1 MQSSCLMWTLYK
13 TDEKLTDRDNWF
25 PQGMLDV
32 AILAANTSQL
42 KITLEVTCFPFL
54 HQIKHST
61 KRFLNKSK
69 QKMPK
74 IDTLD
79 ALADEMTSILNTL

>member
-13 TDEKLTDRDNWF
+13 TDETGRNNWF

-42 KITLEVTCFPFL
+42 KITLEVRGRAHIT
-54 HQIKHST
+54 
-61 KRFLNKSK
+61 
-69 QKMPK
+69 
-74 IDTLD
+74 
-79 ALADEMTSILNTL
+79 

>member
-13 TDEKLTDRDNWF
+13 TDETGRNTWF

-42 KITLEVTCFPFL
+42 KITLEVTCFPFA
-54 HQIKHST
+54 HQIKHSV
-61 KRFLNKSK
+61 KRFLNTLK
-69 QKMPK
+69 QKRDPVQ
-74 IDTLD
+74 
-79 ALADEMTSILNTL
+79 

>member
-42 KITLEVTCFPFL
+42 KITLEVRGRAHIT
-54 HQIKHST
+54 
-61 KRFLNKSK
+61 
-69 QKMPK
+69 
-74 IDTLD
+74 
-79 ALADEMTSILNTL
+79 

>member
-13 TDEKLTDRDNWF
+13 TDETGRNTWF

-42 KITLEVTCFPFL
+42 KITLEVTCFPL
-54 HQIKHST
+54 HIKSNIVPKIPQQIKAK
-61 KRFLNKSK
+61 KRPWAMRSLAHPLHRHVKLN
-69 QKMPK
+69 P
-74 IDTLD
+74 
-79 ALADEMTSILNTL
+79 

>member
-13 TDEKLTDRDNWF
+13 TDEKLTGRNYWF

-42 KITLEVTCFPFL
+42 KITLEVTCFPL
-54 HQIKHST
+54 HIKSNIVPKDYST
-61 KRFLNKSK
+61 NQSIKE
-69 QKMPK
+69 
-74 IDTLD
+74 TLGHKELSSRELLKD
-79 ALADEMTSILNTL
+79 